1 MARAIRFLSV
11 VGLWAA
17 IVPAAWAQGFCPA
30 NPSLGPSVGQWQRWE
45 QTLTSTQD
53 YVGADKRGN
62 PYKDLQL
69 RVTFKSCDSGATFQ
83 SYGFWYGVE
92 KSPATGALV
101 DSPRS
106 FRIRGSFPAGG
117 QTGIWQWHTTCSGKT
132 TALTSAN
139 QPVQDCQNDSGLNDQ
154 TGYFKVTSGGT
165 NALYRGGLLSL
176 SEDRRYLTYAKTY
189 NTVNPQGQQITQ
201 RIPFFWL
208 GDTVWNSPIRTTYN
222 DWVSYIN
229 ERKNDG
235 ANRSNTGF
243 TVVQIAVAPQLAGPT
258 DTNNNPPFG
267 TPPDPAC
274 TDSNPAPNKCSS
286 WNPRFWAGLDDKIQ
300 YANQQGLLVFL
311 AGLMEPLQKDF
322 SELSAPAV
330 VDDPGLVTFARNVA
344 ARYFGDFMVFSPGFD
359 HMIGANLTVIREV
372 GQTLHNYT
380 RNLVTNHPAGS
391 STPADLAILQNDS
404 WLDFQM
410 YQSGTPGNTQ
420 TAELQNMTDRASS
433 LATGLQSV
441 AAPKLKSAINGE
453 ATYDGAG
460 QYANNH
466 TPYRVRQTAY
476 LSFLGGAMGYTAGTC
491 GIFDWGK
498 GLAGCPANLDWNVQ
512 KDRLTSRSMRYLRY
526 ILQTVNWQ
534 RLRPDSNRILTQAT
548 TADKKMKIASDGS
561 TAVVAYLPAEP
572 AAIQID
578 FKAGGSSS
586 TSYQAISGLSNLA
599 SKQAFLQSGWIYRW
613 FSPRTGNQRNPVTSD
628 LIYLSPGRFQFNK
641 PSTCD
646 NDPGDNCSSADND
659 WVLRITKASG
669 PQPPPPALAA
679 ASHLEVSNEIGSV
692 SGAPAIA
699 AQRIDYNTGLASS
712 YLEMGGQGTNVLGS
726 PQVAFG
732 PSGNTMVIWQS
743 DNDDGTTVMGRVL
756 DLSGNPVTAE
766 FAINSETTMAP
777 EHPAVT
783 ALQSGNFVVT
793 WKGLD
798 SFGEGPWIW
807 YRRFDSGG
815 SPLGPELLAM
825 NCELI
830 SGDFPQVTASGF
842 GGFYIAWEMAS
853 GTGIHYVE
861 FDADA
866 NPTGQEGTLAEG
878 SAGWPVLAAIDG
890 SGEDL
895 TVSWNVYG
903 SDSTDMT
910 SNVSG
915 TTVQVAPGAPI
926 VCR

>member
-1 MARAIRFLSV
+1 MARAIRLLSV
-11 VGLWAA
+11 VGFWAA

-53 YVGADKRGN
+53 YVGPDKRGN
-62 PYKDLQL
+62 PYKDLKI

-92 KSPATGALV
+92 KSPTTGALV

-106 FRIRGSFPAGG
+106 FRIRGSFQAGG
-117 QTGIWQWHTTCSGKT
+117 QTGNWQWQTTCSGKT

-139 QPVQDCQNDSGLNDQ
+139 QPVPDCTNDSGLNQ
-154 TGYFKVTSGGT
+154 TGYFKVTAGGS

-189 NTVNPQGQQITQ
+189 TFAQQGQQITQ

-208 GDTVWNSPIRTTYN
+208 GDTAWNSPIRTTYN

-229 ERKNDG
+229 ERKNDA

-258 DTNNNPPFG
+258 DTNNNPPFD

-274 TDSNPAPNKCSS
+274 TDGNPAPNQCSS

-322 SELSAPAV
+322 SELSAPPVA
-330 VDDPGLVTFARNVA
+330 DDPGLVTFARNVA
-344 ARYFGDFMVFSPGFD
+344 SRYFGSFVVFSPGFD
-359 HMIGANLTVIREV
+359 HMISPNLAVIREV
-372 GQTLHNYT
+372 GLTLHNNT

-420 TAELQNMTDRASS
+420 TAELLNMTGRASS

-441 AAPKLKSAINGE
+441 AVPKLKSAINGE
-453 ATYDGAG
+453 ATYDGIS
-460 QYANNH
+460 ANPDNH

-491 GIFDWGK
+491 GISDWGK
-498 GLAGCPANLDWNVQ
+498 GLAGCPAGLDWHIQ

-526 ILQTVNWQ
+526 IVQTVSWQ
-534 RLRPDSNRILTQAT
+534 RLRSDSNRILNQAP
-548 TADKKMKIASDGS
+548 TADKKMVLASDGS

-578 FKAGGSSS
+578 FKAGGSGS

-599 SKQAFLQSGWIYRW
+599 SKQAFLQSGWVYRW
-613 FSPRTGNQRNPVTSD
+613 FSPRTGNQFYNSQNPD
-628 LIYLSPGRFQFNK
+628 LIFISQGKFQFTK
-641 PSTCD
+641 PSNCD
-646 NDPGDNCSSADND
+646 FDSADGSCDKKD
-659 WVLRITKASG
+659 WILRLTKNGG
-669 PQPPPPALAA
+669 PQPPPPALA
-679 ASHLEVSNEIGSV
+679 ASHLEVSNEIGAI
-692 SGAPAIA
+692 SGSPAIV
-699 AQRIDYNTGLASS
+699 AQWIDENTGLASS
-712 YLEMGGQGTNVLGS
+712 YLEMGGQSMGVLGS
-726 PQVAFG
+726 PQIAFG
-732 PSGNTMVIWQS
+732 SSGNTMVIWERDS
-743 DNDDGTTVMGRVL
+743 DDGTMVIGRVL
-756 DLSGNPVTAE
+756 DPAGNPLTAE
-766 FAINSETTMAP
+766 FAINSEATMAP
-777 EHPAVT
+777 EHPAIA
-783 ALQSGNFVVT
+783 ALQNGTFVVT

-798 SFGEGPWIW
+798 NLGGGPWIW
-807 YRRFDSGG
+807 YRRFDSTG

-842 GGFYIAWEMAS
+842 GGFYVAWEMDS
-853 GTGIHYVE
+853 GAGIHYVE

-866 NPTGQEGTLAEG
+866 NPTGQEGTLAQG
-878 SAGWPVLAAIDG
+878 SAGWPVLDTIDG
-890 SGEDL
+890 SDTSL

-903 SDSTDMT
+903 SDSTQEP
-910 SNVSG
+910 
-915 TTVQVAPGAPI
+915 TVTGSTLQVVPGAPV

>member
-1 MARAIRFLSV
+1 
-11 VGLWAA
+11 
-17 IVPAAWAQGFCPA
+17 
-30 NPSLGPSVGQWQRWE
+30 
-45 QTLTSTQD
+45 
-53 YVGADKRGN
+53 
-62 PYKDLQL
+62 
-69 RVTFKSCDSGATFQ
+69 
-83 SYGFWYGVE
+83 
-92 KSPATGALV
+92 
-101 DSPRS
+101 
-106 FRIRGSFPAGG
+106 
-117 QTGIWQWHTTCSGKT
+117 
-132 TALTSAN
+132 
-139 QPVQDCQNDSGLNDQ
+139 
-154 TGYFKVTSGGT
+154 
-165 NALYRGGLLSL
+165 
-176 SEDRRYLTYAKTY
+176 
-189 NTVNPQGQQITQ
+189 
-201 RIPFFWL
+201 
-208 GDTVWNSPIRTTYN
+208 
-222 DWVSYIN
+222 
-229 ERKNDG
+229 
-235 ANRSNTGF
+235 
-243 TVVQIAVAPQLAGPT
+243 
-258 DTNNNPPFG
+258 
-267 TPPDPAC
+267 
-274 TDSNPAPNKCSS
+274 
-286 WNPRFWAGLDDKIQ
+286 
-300 YANQQGLLVFL
+300 
-311 AGLMEPLQKDF
+311 
-322 SELSAPAV
+322 
-330 VDDPGLVTFARNVA
+330 
-344 ARYFGDFMVFSPGFD
+344 
-359 HMIGANLTVIREV
+359 
-372 GQTLHNYT
+372 
-380 RNLVTNHPAGS
+380 
-391 STPADLAILQNDS
+391 
-404 WLDFQM
+404 
-410 YQSGTPGNTQ
+410 
-420 TAELQNMTDRASS
+420 
-433 LATGLQSV
+433 
-441 AAPKLKSAINGE
+441 
-453 ATYDGAG
+453 
-460 QYANNH
+460 
-466 TPYRVRQTAY
+466 
-476 LSFLGGAMGYTAGTC
+476 
-491 GIFDWGK
+491 
-498 GLAGCPANLDWNVQ
+498 
-512 KDRLTSRSMRYLRY
+512 MRYLRY

-578 FKAGGSSS
+578 FKAGGSGS